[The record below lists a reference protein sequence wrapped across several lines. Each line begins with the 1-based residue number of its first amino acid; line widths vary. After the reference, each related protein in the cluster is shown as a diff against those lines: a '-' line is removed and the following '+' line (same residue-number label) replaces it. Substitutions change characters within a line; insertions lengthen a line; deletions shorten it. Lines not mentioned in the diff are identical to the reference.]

1 MKIVAIPSSMESDLN
16 TRRHRSDTGRCLLRK
31 SETSMQTA
39 TIQTNLIEAG
49 DLEGALREHLDVFA
63 RWGFDAHFS
72 VGIPDEL
79 AE

>member
-1 MKIVAIPSSMESDLN
+1 
-16 TRRHRSDTGRCLLRK
+16 
-31 SETSMQTA
+31 MQTA

-63 RWGFDAHFS
+63 RWDFDAHFS